1 MELSTKMFHI
11 NNGIQEQFIFKLAI
25 VKNLDMFNVLL
36 ELYKLNIQDEPTLN
50 IVIEHCTNN
59 PHRGDL
65 LKKVDSKLVDSINLN
80 YVEIEN
86 YLPILKN
93 HLNMLVQKYEPNK
106 LVNFPICNK
115 FTVIFNANQVKR
127 LYNDLRGFYQ
137 NYMVMDAL
145 FKLTVKDLKNKPV
158 VENITGKKDQ
168 LKKDHVEAV
177 KLPEVETNEQ
187 TEFDNVLNLC
197 INHSLKSLLI
207 HLSCNYF
214 IYISSKNA
222 NMEITENNIFRINI
236 PTIFPASFVFNNNY
250 IKSLVMSLTVYPIK
264 DIEMRINKILNGISS
279 EKEVIPIILMCR
291 MCLLYLYYLA
301 YLYQSHSSYLLNNLV
316 DLFNDVNIQKRLLY
330 NHTKVYFKRND
341 IEFNIYEMTM
351 DQMIELDKTFEIN
364 DLGEKY
370 RHLIPVSEDSFIEKI
385 INDLKD
391 DPKQYKIEINNK
403 RIINIKS
410 LIDAKVAA
418 SKKDDNIKS
427 NVLLDPDNL
436 LDYDQI
442 YSNLFNYDF
451 NNPKLTLAHQ
461 YFDNFIQDQSGFILK
476 YKQKELD
483 FKSVPV
489 NILNMFNILK
499 ELLYNQNSEILKTN
513 NTYIYYKNIVE
524 SVNDPSVFPHYS
536 YLFIIYQIILPFMF
550 LNYNI
555 IEFEDVF

>member
-11 NNGIQEQFIFKLAI
+11 NNGIQEQYIFKLAI

-50 IVIEHCTNN
+50 IVIEHCQNN

-86 YLPILKN
+86 YLPVLKN

-127 LYNDLRGFYQ
+127 LYSDLYGFYQ

-177 KLPEVETNEQ
+177 RLPEETNEQ

-207 HLSCNYF
+207 HLSYNYF

-222 NMEITENNIFRINI
+222 NIEITENNIFRINI

-250 IKSLVMSLTVYPIK
+250 IKSFVMSLTVYPIK

-301 YLYQSHSSYLLNNLV
+301 YLYQSHSSYLLNNLI
-316 DLFNDVNIQKRLLY
+316 DLFNDVNVQKRLLY

-341 IEFNIYEMTM
+341 IEFNIFEMTM

-410 LIDAKVAA
+410 LIDAKVAD
-418 SKKDDNIKS
+418 SKKDENIKNNS
-427 NVLLDPDNL
+427 LLDPDNL

-442 YSNLFNYDF
+442 YTNLFNYDF
-451 NNPKLTLAHQ
+451 NNSKLTLAHQ

-524 SVNDPSVFPHYS
+524 SVNDPSAFPHYS